1 MTTQANH
8 KDMVPTQMN
17 PTQLMLLQMFSFDP
31 TEETKRDL
39 QTILSNYYFEK
50 LDKMGSEI
58 WQTMSLTP
66 EKLDEMCSIHEHT
79 FNQ

>member
-1 MTTQANH
+1 
-8 KDMVPTQMN
+8 MVSTQMN

-58 WQTMSLTP
+58 WQNMSLNQ
-66 EKLDEMCSIHEHT
+66 EKLDEMCNIHERT
-79 FNQ
+79 AYK

>member
-1 MTTQANH
+1 
-8 KDMVPTQMN
+8 MVSTQMN

-39 QTILSNYYFEK
+39 QAILSKYYFEK

-58 WQTMSLTP
+58 WQSMSLNQ
-66 EKLDEMCSIHEHT
+66 EKLDEMCNIHERT
-79 FNQ
+79 PYK

>member
-1 MTTQANH
+1 MTSTQ
-8 KDMVPTQMN
+8 KMI
-17 PTQLMLLQMFSFDP
+17 LQMFSYDP

-58 WQTMSLTP
+58 WQKMSLNQ
-66 EKLDEMCSIHEHT
+66 EKLEEMCNIHERT
-79 FNQ
+79 PYQ

>member
-1 MTTQANH
+1 
-8 KDMVPTQMN
+8 MVSTQMN

-39 QTILSNYYFEK
+39 QTILSKYYSEK

-58 WQTMSLTP
+58 WQSMSLNQ
-66 EKLDEMCSIHEHT
+66 EKLDEMCNIHERT
-79 FNQ
+79 PYK

>member
-1 MTTQANH
+1 
-8 KDMVPTQMN
+8 MVSTQMN

-58 WQTMSLTP
+58 WQSMSLNQ
-66 EKLDEMCSIHEHT
+66 EKLDEMCNIHERT
-79 FNQ
+79 AYK